1 MNALHRIQPSGDSI
15 PAWNDF
21 IEQQKTDFLR
31 KSDHRSAIGSVRES
45 HWEDSLLAPVREIL
59 SRPGKAIRASLVEA
73 GYELIRPGET
83 PPPAAVALVEIL
95 HAGSLIVDDIEDD
108 SPVRRGGKAVHRI
121 FGLVCVRGHHPGEDG
136 SLGDACAGTNHAS
149 PTPRAKPA
157 VARPRGMRRTLSGS
171 SV

>member
-59 SRPGKAIRASLVEA
+59 SRPGEGHSRQSVEA
-73 GYELIRPGET
+73 GYELIRPEKRHR
-83 PPPAAVALVEIL
+83 PPPWPW
-95 HAGSLIVDDIEDD
+95 SNP
-108 SPVRRGGKAVHRI
+108 SRRLADCG
-121 FGLVCVRGHHPGEDG
+121 
-136 SLGDACAGTNHAS
+136 
-149 PTPRAKPA
+149 
-157 VARPRGMRRTLSGS
+157 
-171 SV
+171 